1 RGELS
6 ARILENGEQRH
17 SKPKAFP
24 RENRQTRKQLRIP
37 PPPKDLVLRSDKPET
52 WRKISASREPKP
64 HSYTSPPYTKQRD
77 SLTVREQY
85 KRGPFLQRELK
96 EWMVKPSTV
105 AASASQEAK
114 RDKDHQNSRTNL
126 SHQDHQLSTKRHQTK
141 EEIIQDLNEATRLYF
156 SCPDPTEAAS
166 RRQRVMIG
174 NAKGRLKKLPP
185 ANNTLLGLR
194 PDQIFS
200 PTSLASSLRE
210 EDDFGLTPPQRKA
223 STSRVH
229 SPPPPG
235 EDRVTTAR
243 IRSIIVSPP
252 ATSEE
257 ASHHHQSQPNPEAHE
272 EVPINEGQNKVKRR
286 TVRISIA
293 KSPQLGP
300 SVLRGASSKKRK
312 LSQLKNSPEGGK
324 KLKIGGSNKD
334 QSTLFAGEPSANRAS
349 YSKKTVRRLLKT

>member
-1 RGELS
+1 MHDAPLPRKEYKETLPGTS
-6 ARILENGEQRH
+6 
-17 SKPKAFP
+17 PK
-24 RENRQTRKQLRIP
+24 TRKPFVNGRKASIVATRNLAETGKKPPVSPLIYHGSPILLLNLASSKKIP

-174 NAKGRLKKLPP
+174 NAKGRLKKL
-185 ANNTLLGLR
+185 
-194 PDQIFS
+194 
-200 PTSLASSLRE
+200 
-210 EDDFGLTPPQRKA
+210 
-223 STSRVH
+223 
-229 SPPPPG
+229 
-235 EDRVTTAR
+235 
-243 IRSIIVSPP
+243 
-252 ATSEE
+252 
-257 ASHHHQSQPNPEAHE
+257 
-272 EVPINEGQNKVKRR
+272 
-286 TVRISIA
+286 
-293 KSPQLGP
+293 
-300 SVLRGASSKKRK
+300 
-312 LSQLKNSPEGGK
+312 
-324 KLKIGGSNKD
+324 
-334 QSTLFAGEPSANRAS
+334 
-349 YSKKTVRRLLKT
+349 